1 MNSQEREA
9 VFKNM
14 VDLYKETWKGKS
26 KPFKINDPKLLNK
39 YNLNESNG
47 EIQANRFT
55 TSQPIEFVD
64 ANGRIQFNRRKL
76 NELPQFLS
84 QLTTN
89 LAIPIIAQEVVFNYT
104 FMRAKIACAA
114 FNDIINDF
122 QKFTESS
129 SYSLSDEVKAIKSEI
144 KIFSMLYLIVGIQLQ
159 QYPDNFAFEVS
170 SRLLSLFGIKP
181 FITNLI
187 KQIDEQ
193 SVRYC
198 SLIVPYCQLQSPG
211 SGLIFS
217 MNRHTTSIV
226 DFDFTEDQMKAITLS
241 DRIIVIDMGEVR
253 TVLDINLP
261 NLNEPYLNST
271 TLPETYTFDGK
282 NEIKDARSSNSS
294 NDEFKRYLFLV
305 NSLHH
310 IYLVSANENIKF
322 EHSSKVGYLTVEMLD
337 KRRALCVVAERN
349 TNYVECWDVVR
360 KRLFDRFEFS
370 KVKVKYVLCAQV
382 YSMIIIVLQ
391 DGIIQFYS
399 ITDWTKSSFVHR
411 GLIHAGIHLELVA
424 VTGGMLIHTFNANI
438 PIDFAL
444 ISLKQ
449 FHKTEQILS
458 DKQVFKTLVAFD
470 PPMGPKPIKSI
481 ILPDTESMSFDD
493 IQSNFPFFM
502 TKTRDA
508 IFIVHKCNN
517 KDISYIRINGRF
529 DVVSMHAKNSHTL
542 YTARG
547 GIVELHKWA
556 CIESKD
562 CNSRNHKYQLYVSID
577 ISSSPITSI
586 KAKAGNA
593 SLFVCALE
601 NGVFQVYYA
610 SHAREAFKN
619 MPSFPRTNEVIRTVQ
634 LLNKTAIT
642 LDSTQR
648 ELTSWSYQYAPSIHS
663 TRSFLD
669 DVTINEFAIA
679 SNNLN
684 SEMIFVLILTTNH
697 WIEIYSAKSLNDDAL
712 YSLHL
717 RSPARVH
724 STINGNFYVLTCNGI
739 VYSIAQQI
747 ASNNEFNF
755 NQKTNSQLKIPC
767 SMMLSSVLTLNGLE
781 SLIVF
786 ADNGQSMA
794 ICTMKRVIYIDVDV
808 SSYISSS
815 SLKSIT
821 SEKTQN
827 LLLLYF
833 NNKTLISCQVKLD
846 ESNEKGSLQFTP
858 FDQADKFCLQNN
870 CLATYNNGK
879 TQLNLHDI
887 RSSTC
892 YEPIQLDSECQYLCF
907 NESATYVFALVKPRV
922 LFMYRMTDHR
932 QMAKLFV
939 YDFVSSMVAD
949 NDFLVLAMN
958 DRRLLTLMIAD
969 PDDPTLQAR
978 IHALPSRN
986 PQRLSKSATKRLVD
1000 HVEKC
1005 GNMSSSDEDESD
1017 LDHDDNDKTSQQSKQ
1032 KKNDQTNVQKLASP
1046 TSLFRI
1052 VTRLNARHSLSK
1064 MRNDEEIR
1072 SQIMTISLD
1081 NSEALDMTKMIN
1093 NSDDENYDDNNAV
1106 QVPDFAI
1113 NTDEHKNI
1121 DADLND
1127 IRQKT
1132 LEFNQNQI
1140 KGIQFANAGDRNLK
1154 IVNNHAI
1161 TSSTCSIT

>member
-1 MNSQEREA
+1 MNS
-9 VFKNM
+9 
-14 VDLYKETWKGKS
+14 
-26 KPFKINDPKLLNK
+26 
-39 YNLNESNG
+39 
-47 EIQANRFT
+47 
-55 TSQPIEFVD
+55 
-64 ANGRIQFNRRKL
+64 
-76 NELPQFLS
+76 
-84 QLTTN
+84 
-89 LAIPIIAQEVVFNYT
+89 
-104 FMRAKIACAA
+104 
-114 FNDIINDF
+114 
-122 QKFTESS
+122 
-129 SYSLSDEVKAIKSEI
+129 
-144 KIFSMLYLIVGIQLQ
+144 
-159 QYPDNFAFEVS
+159 
-170 SRLLSLFGIKP
+170 
-181 FITNLI
+181 
-187 KQIDEQ
+187 
-193 SVRYC
+193 
-198 SLIVPYCQLQSPG
+198 
-211 SGLIFS
+211 
-217 MNRHTTSIV
+217 
-226 DFDFTEDQMKAITLS
+226 
-241 DRIIVIDMGEVR
+241 
-253 TVLDINLP
+253 
-261 NLNEPYLNST
+261 
-271 TLPETYTFDGK
+271 
-282 NEIKDARSSNSS
+282 
-294 NDEFKRYLFLV
+294 
-305 NSLHH
+305 
-310 IYLVSANENIKF
+310 
-322 EHSSKVGYLTVEMLD
+322 
-337 KRRALCVVAERN
+337 
-349 TNYVECWDVVR
+349 
-360 KRLFDRFEFS
+360 
-370 KVKVKYVLCAQV
+370 
-382 YSMIIIVLQ
+382 
-391 DGIIQFYS
+391 
-399 ITDWTKSSFVHR
+399 
-411 GLIHAGIHLELVA
+411 
-424 VTGGMLIHTFNANI
+424 
-438 PIDFAL
+438 
-444 ISLKQ
+444 
-449 FHKTEQILS
+449 
-458 DKQVFKTLVAFD
+458 
-470 PPMGPKPIKSI
+470 
-481 ILPDTESMSFDD
+481 
-493 IQSNFPFFM
+493 
-502 TKTRDA
+502 
-508 IFIVHKCNN
+508 
-517 KDISYIRINGRF
+517 
-529 DVVSMHAKNSHTL
+529 
-542 YTARG
+542 
-547 GIVELHKWA
+547 
-556 CIESKD
+556 
-562 CNSRNHKYQLYVSID
+562 
-577 ISSSPITSI
+577 
-586 KAKAGNA
+586 
-593 SLFVCALE
+593 
-601 NGVFQVYYA
+601 
-610 SHAREAFKN
+610 
-619 MPSFPRTNEVIRTVQ
+619 
-634 LLNKTAIT
+634 
-642 LDSTQR
+642 